1 MGEESSKPESTL
13 AGAVFVSYASQD
25 AEAVRRI
32 CSALQAVHIEVWFD
46 QSELRGGD
54 AWDKMIRKRIRECR
68 LFLPVISA
76 TTNARDEGYFRREW
90 RLAVDRTADM
100 AEDRPFIVPVAIDE
114 TEEPSARIPDAFRKV
129 QWTRLP
135 SGTVS
140 PTFLH
145 RIRELLASNGAT
157 TGEPSTTSAISA
169 ASDRISEQSIA
180 VLPFANLSPE
190 RDSEYFSDGL
200 AEEILN
206 ALSRIEELSVAA
218 RSSSFSFKG
227 RVTAASEIARR
238 LHVAHLLEGS
248 VRRAGDKLRITV
260 QLVDARS
267 GFQLW
272 SERYDRNMQD
282 IFDVQDEIA
291 RAIAERLRVTF
302 DTGIRRV
309 TGNPEAYEL
318 YLRGRHYWHERSP
331 ATLRMAVQFFEQSI
345 GIDPNYALA
354 YAGLADC
361 YGILNFYGWLP
372 SSVAQSKAHA
382 AMTRAVA
389 LGPSLWE
396 CRFSQGFYVFYFE
409 REWGEAESHF
419 LRAIALNSRSSLAH
433 TYYGLWLSNA
443 GRAEES
449 LEMFARAREL
459 DPLAPLVHGLHA
471 AALCGLSRFDAAE
484 RVAQHALE
492 LQPDYL
498 LASWWLGLA
507 CYGQRRYADGVQAFE
522 QVVTRSRAPIFV
534 GLLGLGYGFAGRP
547 SDARGLLREL
557 EDRSSRGEQVPLW
570 ARLAIYIGL
579 ADIKAIREGLQA
591 ILSQPAEQYTVRA
604 VLGCF
609 LREMRQ
615 SDPEI
620 DRAHFEL
627 FGW

>member
-1 MGEESSKPESTL
+1 
-13 AGAVFVSYASQD
+13 
-25 AEAVRRI
+25 
-32 CSALQAVHIEVWFD
+32 
-46 QSELRGGD
+46 
-54 AWDKMIRKRIRECR
+54 
-68 LFLPVISA
+68 
-76 TTNARDEGYFRREW
+76 
-90 RLAVDRTADM
+90 
-100 AEDRPFIVPVAIDE
+100 
-114 TEEPSARIPDAFRKV
+114 
-129 QWTRLP
+129 
-135 SGTVS
+135 
-140 PTFLH
+140 
-145 RIRELLASNGAT
+145 
-157 TGEPSTTSAISA
+157 
-169 ASDRISEQSIA
+169 
-180 VLPFANLSPE
+180 
-190 RDSEYFSDGL
+190 
-200 AEEILN
+200 
-206 ALSRIEELSVAA
+206 LSVAA

-227 RVTAASEIARR
+227 RVTAAGEIARR
-238 LHVAHLLEGS
+238 LRVAHLLEGS

-302 DTGIRRV
+302 DTGMRRV

-372 SSVAQSKAHA
+372 SVVAQSKAHA

-409 REWGEAESHF
+409 RGWGEAESHF
-419 LRAIALNSRSSLAH
+419 LRAIALNSHSSLAH

-471 AALCGLSRFDAAE
+471 AALCGLRRFEAAE
-484 RVAQHALE
+484 HIAQHALE

-498 LASWWLGLA
+498 LASWWLGIA
-507 CYGQRRYADGVQAFE
+507 YCGQRRYADGVQAFE

-534 GLLGLGYGFAGRP
+534 GLLGLGYGFAGRAT
-547 SDARGLLREL
+547 DARGLLREL
-557 EDRSSRGEQVPLW
+557 EDRSSRGEHVPLW
-570 ARLAIYIGL
+570 AHLAIYIGL

-609 LREMRQ
+609 LGEMRQ
-615 SDPEI
+615 SEPEI
-620 DRAHFEL
+620 DRAHLEL